1 MDAIAFDTIAA
12 LKGEGE
18 LSLSPGRTALF
29 VIDMQ
34 RYFVEPDYPFG
45 QTWAKVLSDD
55 ALAYFER
62 VSGTVIPNVHALL
75 SRCRELGIPV
85 YFTAFGSLR
94 DDGRDLPGWARQHNL
109 LSQQMVG
116 KPMYPACSDPSWQI
130 HDSLRPAPGEQVV
143 AKTTSGP
150 LNSTKLDQT
159 LRLLGV
165 DTIVVTGVVTN
176 VCVTQTAR
184 EFADRGFTVVVP
196 EDACSTLGEERHRG
210 ALETFAFVFG
220 RVSSTSSVLNALQA
234 EVRGTAA

>member
-1 MDAIAFDTIAA
+1 MDAIGFDTIAA

-18 LSLSPGRTALF
+18 LRLSPERTALF

-34 RYFVEPDYPFG
+34 RYFVEPDHPFG
-45 QTWAKVLSDD
+45 QTWGKVVPGDG
-55 ALAYFER
+55 AAYFER
-62 VSGTVIPNVHALL
+62 VGGTVIPNVQALL
-75 SRCRELGIPV
+75 SRCREVGIPI

-109 LSQQMVG
+109 LSQRMIG
-116 KPMYPACSDPSWQI
+116 RPMYPSCSDPSWQV
-130 HDSLRPAPGEQVV
+130 HDSLRPAPGEQVI

-159 LRLLGV
+159 LHLLGV
-165 DTIVVTGVVTN
+165 DTLVVTGVATN
-176 VCVTQTAR
+176 ACVTQTAR

-196 EDACSTLGEERHRG
+196 EDACATLGEERHRS

-220 RVSSTSSVLNALQA
+220 RVSSTSSVLNALHA
-234 EVRGTAA
+234 DASGTAA